1 VLAANA
7 EQQGL
12 RPLSPLEKN
21 VSNGIVSSVTRAG
34 AYEPFELQVSR
45 NQILGHSTANIFAY
59 GTTPATAGL
68 FRTVWENM
76 ATADYVFPTSAST
89 MTLVSTVNT
98 DTATITIV
106 GTDASY
112 NLISENLVLNGT
124 TGVTTVN
131 SYFRINNI
139 SVSAG
144 SVTNPSGV
152 ITLAVSTTIYA
163 QINTQTVSGATVSI
177 GSSQMGIYTVPN
189 GYTFYGYRYG
199 AYSSF
204 NGNSANYTTY
214 RALTNASSGVQRVI
228 VQTPFNTTY
237 EVQRNFPFSYL
248 AGTDLRFQVASSAAT
263 AAVVSINIGGVLIQ
277 NNTNVTG
284 VGT

>member
-1 VLAANA
+1 M
-7 EQQGL
+7 
-12 RPLSPLEKN
+12 
-21 VSNGIVSSVTRAG
+21 SNGIVSSITRAG

-45 NQILGHSTANIFAY
+45 SQISGHSIANIFAY

-139 SVSAG
+139 SVSVG
-144 SVTNPSGV
+144 SATNPSGV
-152 ITLAVSTTIYA
+152 ITLSVSSTVYA
-163 QINTQTVSGATVSI
+163 QINTQTVSGVTASI
-177 GSSQMGIYTVPN
+177 GTSQMGVYTVPN

-214 RALTNASSGVQRVI
+214 RALTNSSSGMQRAI

-237 EVQRNFPFSYL
+237 EVQRHFPFPYAS
-248 AGTDLRFQVASSAAT
+248 GTDLRFQVASSAAA
-263 AAVVSINIGGVLIQ
+263 AAVVSINIGGILIQ
-277 NNTNVTG
+277 NNTTTTG

>member
-1 VLAANA
+1 M
-7 EQQGL
+7 
-12 RPLSPLEKN
+12 
-21 VSNGIVSSVTRAG
+21 SNGIVASVTRAG

-139 SVSAG
+139 SVSTG
-144 SVTNPSGV
+144 SATNPSGV

-163 QINTQTVSGATVSI
+163 QINTQTVNGATASI

-228 VQTPFNTTY
+228 VQTPFNTAY
-237 EVQRNFPFSYL
+237 EVQRHFPFSYL

-263 AAVVSINIGGVLIQ
+263 AAVVSINIGGALIQ
-277 NNTNVTG
+277 NSTNVTG

>member
-1 VLAANA
+1 
-7 EQQGL
+7 
-12 RPLSPLEKN
+12 
-21 VSNGIVSSVTRAG
+21 
-34 AYEPFELQVSR
+34 
-45 NQILGHSTANIFAY
+45 
-59 GTTPATAGL
+59 
-68 FRTVWENM
+68 M

-139 SVSAG
+139 SVSTG
-144 SVTNPSGV
+144 SATNPSGV

-163 QINTQTVSGATVSI
+163 QINTQTVNGATASI

-237 EVQRNFPFSYL
+237 EVQRHFPFSYL
-248 AGTDLRFQVASSAAT
+248 SGTDLRFQVASSAAT

>member
-1 VLAANA
+1 M
-7 EQQGL
+7 
-12 RPLSPLEKN
+12 
-21 VSNGIVSSVTRAG
+21 SNGIVASVTRAG

-76 ATADYVFPTSAST
+76 GTTDYVFPTSAST
-89 MTLVSTVNT
+89 MNLVSTVAG
-98 DTATITIV
+98 DTATITIT

-124 TGVTTVN
+124 TNVPTTK

-139 SVSAG
+139 AVSVGSA
-144 SVTNPSGV
+144 SNPTGV
-152 ITLAVSTTIYA
+152 ITLSVSSTVYA
-163 QINTQTVSGATVSI
+163 QINTQTVSGSTASI
-177 GSSQMGIYTVPN
+177 GTSQMGIYTVPN
-189 GYTFYGYRYG
+189 GYTFYGFRYG

-214 RALTNASSGVQRVI
+214 RALTNLSSGVQRVI
-228 VQTPFNTTY
+228 VQTPFNTSY
-237 EVQRNFPFSYL
+237 EVQRHFPFSY
-248 AGTDLRFQVASSAAT
+248 ASGTDLRFQVASSAAT
-263 AAVVSINIGGVLIQ
+263 AAVVSINIGGVLIE
-277 NNTNVTG
+277 NNNNLTG
-284 VGT
+284 SGS

>member
-1 VLAANA
+1 M
-7 EQQGL
+7 
-12 RPLSPLEKN
+12 
-21 VSNGIVSSVTRAG
+21 SNGIVASVTRAG

-45 NQILGHSTANIFAY
+45 GQIMGHNTANIFAY

-76 ATADYVFPTSAST
+76 ATTDYVFPTSAST

-112 NLISENLVLNGT
+112 NLISENVVLNGT

-144 SVTNPSGV
+144 SATNPSGV
-152 ITLAVSTTIYA
+152 ITLSVSSTVYA
-163 QINTQTVSGATVSI
+163 QINTQVVGGVTTSI
-177 GSSQMGIYTVPN
+177 GTSQMGVYTVPK

-204 NGNSANYTTY
+204 NGNTANYTTY
-214 RALTNASSGVQRVI
+214 RALTNLSSGVQRVV
-228 VQTPFNTTY
+228 VQTPYNTTY
-237 EVQRNFPFSYL
+237 EVQRHFPFPYS

-263 AAVVSINIGGVLIQ
+263 AAVVSINVGGVLIE
-277 NNTNVTG
+277 NNNNITG
-284 VGT
+284 SGT